1 MRTARLGLALFA
13 CLALTTGAGYADEQ
27 RSGGQAPSKPPKS
40 GHKAAAKAKPLTQL
54 RKPAPHPPSAI
65 APNRGRGSAGPFP
78 TAKGAAIQK
87 PVAGGSRPGPPKPAP
102 PMLSNVRHHSPNPA
116 VISGSTNLSMRNTGA
131 IDGRQIHRQP

>member
-1 MRTARLGLALFA
+1 MRTARLGLAVFV
-13 CLALTTGAGYADEQ
+13 CLALTPGAGYADK
-27 RSGGQAPSKPPKS
+27 QAPLKPPQS
-40 GHKAAAKAKPLTQL
+40 VHKGAAKAKPFPQL
-54 RKPAPHPPSAI
+54 RKPAA
-65 APNRGRGSAGPFP
+65 NRGRGSAGPFP